1 MSDLAKNLA
10 NANWFK
16 SSYSTSS
23 QGCVEVALA
32 APIVG
37 VRDSKD
43 PHGGSLV
50 FGRRQWASFIASMR

>member
-1 MSDLAKNLA
+1 MSDLGDNLA

-32 APIVG
+32 TPVVG
-37 VRDSKD
+37 VRDSKN
-43 PHGGSLV
+43 PHGGTLV
-50 FGRRQWASFIASMR
+50 FDRQQWTTFLMSVE

>member
-10 NANWFK
+10 TANWFK

-32 APIVG
+32 APVVG

-43 PHGGSLV
+43 PHGGTLV
-50 FGRRQWASFIASMR
+50 FDHRQWTNFVISIK